1 MKKEITR
8 FGLFVLVAS
17 LAVMT
22 GCGYNNNKTTQNNQK
37 QQQQKQQVQPSDKAD
52 DMQHSNGYSQSACS

>member
-8 FGLFVLVAS
+8 FGLFALVGS

-22 GCGYNNNKTTQNNQK
+22 GCGYNNNNNNSKSTKDQK
-37 QQQQKQQVQPSDKAD
+37 QQMRSSDSD
-52 DMQHSNGYSQSACS
+52 DNMRQNNGRYQNGCS